1 MSKESQRD
9 KILRWLQKRGSDGVM
24 NWELNNIAFRYG
36 GRIHELRKRGWEIE
50 TKREAEG
57 LFRFI
62 LRGKT

>member
-9 KILRWLQKRGSDGVM
+9 RILKLLQCYGKHGVT
-24 NWELNNIAFRYG
+24 NVELNKICFRYG